1 MLSEEQ
7 VIGYFQLAFVTL
19 MLMLP
24 VGAIASPADEAN
36 AAIDHWSAA
45 YTSNDPEAVVK
56 IIGRMQSCSEPLV
69 P

>member
-1 MLSEEQ
+1 
-7 VIGYFQLAFVTL
+7 

-45 YTSNDPEAVVK
+45 YVSNDPEAVVK
-56 IIGRMQSCSEPLV
+56 KDRPDAIYSEPLV